1 MSWQASV
8 MGMMLGTTF
17 LFYWLSFKYDER
29 EHALL
34 KLFYTMMGWVMLI
47 STIFGGWLLIPIT
60 ELKLLDYYD
69 MFLWITFILL
79 VLVFLYWFLY
89 ISWSIGNGMLKS
101 MWKDLRMKN
110 NPGEIRRF
118 FGKNE
123 QP

>member
-8 MGMMLGTTF
+8 MGMMLGTTV
-17 LFYWLSFKYDER
+17 LFYWLSFKYDEK

-60 ELKLLDYYD
+60 ETKLLDYYD
-69 MFLWITFILL
+69 MFFWITFILL
-79 VLVFLYWFLY
+79 VLVFLYWFIY
-89 ISWSIGNGMLKS
+89 IMLSIGNGLLKS

-110 NPGEIRRF
+110 NPSEIRRF

-123 QP
+123 QS